1 MINFLEGDE
10 IMEEV
15 DITEDCL
22 ERGGSEENAAA
33 SKTAAVEE

>member
-1 MINFLEGDE
+1 
-10 IMEEV
+10 MEEV